1 MRHWSVDIL
10 GKRCEVVAQTF
21 GTERFDRHFHDAFSI
36 GLVRSGTNAF
46 GYRGRMVEAPAGSV
60 CVADPG
66 EVHDGGRSGAS
77 WSYTNL
83 FAPYG
88 LIAGLLAE
96 QGFANQAA
104 TASGVCA
111 EPELVQAM
119 QGLFACL
126 ADPTDGNGLDDV
138 ATVALTRLF
147 EVNGAAPA
155 GAEPP
160 NDGVARR
167 ALDAIRDANGVG
179 LSLDALS
186 AEAGASRY
194 RVVRSVQRAI
204 GLTPMTYALQLRVY
218 EAKRLIGGGMPLAE
232 AAIAAGFS
240 DQAHMTRRMKRVLGV
255 TPGTVAVDRHR
266 PGRTPV

>member
-1 MRHWSVDIL
+1 M
-10 GKRCEVVAQTF
+10 RCEVVAQAF
-21 GTERFDRHFHDAFSI
+21 GNERFDRHFHDAFSI
-36 GLVRSGTNAF
+36 GLVRSGTNTF

-66 EVHDGGRSGAS
+66 EVHDGGRSGAA

-83 FAPYG
+83 FVPPG

-96 QGFANQAA
+96 QGGAHEAA

-111 EPELVQAM
+111 EPELVLAM
-119 QGLFACL
+119 RDLFAYL
-126 ADPTDGNGLDDV
+126 ADPTDGDRVDDM

-155 GAEPP
+155 TAEPA
-160 NDGVARR
+160 DDTIARR

-186 AEAGASRY
+186 AVAGASRF
-194 RVVRSVQRAI
+194 RIVRSVQRAI

-218 EAKRLIGGGMPLAE
+218 EAKRLIGGGVPLAE
-232 AAIAAGFS
+232 AAVAAGFS

-255 TPGTVAVDRHR
+255 TPGTVAVDLCR
-266 PGRTPV
+266 PGRMPP